1 MENTLW
7 QTAARIE
14 EQLNGVLVGKEEKV
28 ELTVL
33 TLLAGGHLLLEDVPG
48 VGKTTLANALARA
61 VGCDFARIQFTPDT
75 LPSDITGVS
84 VYNMK
89 VGVFEY
95 MPGAVMHQIVLADEI
110 NRTAPKTQASLLEAM
125 EEHQVT
131 VDGVIHP
138 IEEPFM
144 VIATQNPI
152 DFLGTYNLPEAQLDR
167 FLMRIS
173 LGYPEEGEEKRMAG
187 QFLAGGGRATVQ
199 AVTDAGE
206 VCEMRHQVAQVKI
219 QKDVV
224 AYIVELCRATRA
236 LKELTLG
243 ASPRATLA
251 LLRASQAAAYLAGRD
266 YVLPDDVQRLAVPVL
281 SHRLMLSASARSDR
295 ASAQGLVEGLLRKV
309 RVPVL

>member
-89 VGVFEY
+89 AGVFEY

-187 QFLAGGGRATVQ
+187 QFLAGGGRITVQ
-199 AVTDAGE
+199 AVTDAEE
-206 VCEMRHQVAQVKI
+206 VCEMRRQVAKVKI